1 MGSRV
6 RMAAAWVGLAVSAA
20 GVAAGITA
28 TYRGMRDLMVESGGV
43 CARGGP
49 FEVASECSDAQI
61 VLLLGG
67 IVGTLVFAGLH
78 SGFSAW
84 ARGPSLG
91 PFAIAGAGMA
101 ALGWNFL
108 ELGLDPPQGGGTDVG
123 WLVSGVLFWLMAAGF
138 VAPAVLR
145 AAAWVRRGGEPEPP
159 AFRPGLVQAVMAVPP
174 RTATTEPEVAPV
186 PTRLVPPRPPG
197 GSP

>member
-1 MGSRV
+1 M
-6 RMAAAWVGLAVSAA
+6 RMAAAWAGVALSAA

-49 FEVASECSDAQI
+49 FEVTSECSDAQI

-84 ARGPSLG
+84 ARGPSVG

-108 ELGLDPPQGGGTDVG
+108 SLGLDPPQGGGTDVG
-123 WLVSGVLFWLMAAGF
+123 WLVSGVLFALMAAGF
-138 VAPAVLR
+138 VAPALLR
-145 AAAWVRRGGEPEPP
+145 AATWVRRGGRPEPP

-174 RTATTEPEVAPV
+174 PAATAPPEPPPV

-197 GSP
+197 SSP

>member
-1 MGSRV
+1 MPGLRV
-6 RMAAAWVGLAVSAA
+6 AAAWAGVAVSAA

-67 IVGTLVFAGLH
+67 IIGTLVFAGLH

-84 ARGPSLG
+84 ARGPSVG

-108 ELGLDPPQGGGTDVG
+108 DLGLNPPQGGGTEVG

-138 VAPAVLR
+138 VAPALLR
-145 AAAWVRRGGEPEPP
+145 AAGWVRRGGEPEPP
-159 AFRPGLVQAVMAVPP
+159 AFAPGLVRSVLATAAPASAPAPEPP
-174 RTATTEPEVAPV
+174 PV
-186 PTRLVPPRPPG
+186 PKRLVPPRPPG